1 MSKDKLRYIST
12 RLVERKSSKAF
23 KEGAKKAMEIN
34 GYVMVAEKGWVVK
47 KYEDGHIEKVKEIS
61 HGSDNQKLIL
71 D

>member
-1 MSKDKLRYIST
+1 MSKENIKYIST

-34 GYVMVAEKGWVVK
+34 GYVVIAQDGWVVK
-47 KYEDGHIEKVKEIS
+47 KYENGNIEKIKKIE
-61 HGSDNQKLIL
+61 HGDENQALIL

>member
-1 MSKDKLRYIST
+1 MSKENLKYIST

-34 GYVMVAEKGWVVK
+34 GYVMVAENGWVVK
-47 KYEDGHIEKVKEIS
+47 KFKDGQIEKVKEIS
-61 HGSDNQKLIL
+61 HGSENQKLIL